1 MHLPLRPLVLAT
13 RSVGKICELRALCAA
28 LGFST
33 ETLDDAGIV
42 ETRAEDGIEVFET
55 FAENAEA
62 KARYFAEHLPGRVI
76 LAEDSGLEV
85 DALGGAPGVRS
96 KRWASSAAT
105 GAPLDAANNA
115 ALVLALAQE
124 AHRAARYRCVAVC
137 VSGRQ
142 FWRGE
147 GSVEGEITRVARGRA
162 GFGYDP
168 YFESLELGKTFA
180 EALPE
185 EKSRVSHRARAVRA
199 VLTAASA
206 VLRARVLRVS

>member
-13 RSVGKICELRALCAA
+13 RSVGKIRELRALCAA
-28 LGFST
+28 QGFST
-33 ETLDDAGIV
+33 ETLDDAGLV
-42 ETRAEDGIEVFET
+42 ETRGEDGIEVFET

-62 KARYFAEHLPGRVI
+62 KARYFAERLPGRAI

-96 KRWASSAAT
+96 KRWASSTAT
-105 GAPLDAANNA
+105 GADLDAANNA
-115 ALVLALAQE
+115 ALMLALAQE
-124 AHRAARYRCVAVC
+124 PHRAARYRCVAVC
-137 VSGRQ
+137 VSGRES
-142 FWRGE
+142 WCGE
-147 GSVEGEITRVARGRA
+147 GSVEGTMTRVARGTA

-168 YFESLELGKTFA
+168 YFESLELGKTFG

-199 VLTAASA
+199 LMTAASG
-206 VLRARVLRVS
+206 VLCERVLRVS